1 MVLYVTKGYQ
11 LLSSVENPWLGCLVL
26 QQCGR
31 VQVPSHRQMVIEVLL
46 DMVEKTKEIC
56 VIPTFTSYNI
66 CTCSFDLLMF
76 CVNFDTF
83 AIIVSF
89 INISQEPSYD
99 TIGIFEIYN
108 IIGVTM
114 TN

>member
-1 MVLYVTKGYQ
+1 
-11 LLSSVENPWLGCLVL
+11 
-26 QQCGR
+26 
-31 VQVPSHRQMVIEVLL
+31 
-46 DMVEKTKEIC
+46 
-56 VIPTFTSYNI
+56 
-66 CTCSFDLLMF
+66 MF